1 MAPSVSELLQEEE
14 AEEEKEP
21 RWHLSLL
28 TKKKKNSQATRRS
41 PKPHGPAGSHTEDL

>member
-21 RWHLSLL
+21 RWHLLLL
-28 TKKKKNSQATRRS
+28 TKNKQTKNKQ
-41 PKPHGPAGSHTEDL
+41 PSHPQVS